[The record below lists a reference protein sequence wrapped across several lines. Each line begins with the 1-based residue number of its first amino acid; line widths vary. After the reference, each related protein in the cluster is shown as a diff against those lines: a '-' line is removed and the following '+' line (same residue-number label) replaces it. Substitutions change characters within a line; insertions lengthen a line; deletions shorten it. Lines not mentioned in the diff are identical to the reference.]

1 MNYYSLDTIPYKTF
15 FKIAESGNL
24 FLLSDTE
31 KDPVILAEVWEDLH
45 EQHLQRQSGT
55 SEEKKTFRISKEI
68 SALETQYKF
77 VLLACEALKFDYNQE
92 LIDRLTKKYH
102 YTLRCTDTETYY
114 QDIEQI
120 ERESKALK
128 VKINTLSKLLP
139 KVEQGDNYSI
149 DDVMASYC
157 SILGYQIGDFNTIT
171 YTAFYSYEKQVHAKI
186 DSIKKQEIKNKKNG

>member
-1 MNYYSLDTIPYKTF
+1 MTYNSLDIIPYKTF

-24 FLLSDTE
+24 MLLSDSE
-31 KDPVILAEVWEDLH
+31 KDPDVLFDIWEKLLEAH
-45 EQHLQRQSGT
+45 VNRENGT
-55 SEEKKTFRISKEI
+55 AQEKKTFRISKEI

-77 VLLACEALKFDYNQE
+77 VILACEALRFDYNQK
-92 LIDRLTKKYH
+92 LIDRLTLEYR

-120 ERESKALK
+120 ERESKSIK
-128 VKINTLSKLLP
+128 VKINVLSKLLP
-139 KVEQGDNYSI
+139 KTEQGQEYSI

-171 YTAFYSYEKQVHAKI
+171 YTAFFSYEKQVHAKI
-186 DSIKKQEIKNKKNG
+186 ESIKKNEIKNKK